1 MARPGRSH
9 GQKELRAGKVMQR
22 GHEEGRDGEEPDR
35 IGENGRALVPE
46 DGSYLVH
53 RDLPVW
59 LAICSH
65 AGENLSRTFGPFCAG
80 ERMKNDTLRVSN

>member
-9 GQKELRAGKVMQR
+9 GQKDLRAGKVMQR
-22 GHEEGRDGEEPDR
+22 GHEKESDCEEPDR
-35 IGENGRALVPE
+35 VGEDRGALIPE

-59 LAICSH
+59 LAFCSH
-65 AGENLSRTFGPFCAG
+65 REENLSRTFVPFEVR
-80 ERMKNDTLRVSN
+80 ERMRNDALRDSN